1 VRGGNSDRAG
11 SCVFAVTNPQKP
23 PTNETVREGFEPIFG
38 FGLIPCALL
47 CIVSAERLALNEDYR
62 NKGNSERCLD
72 FARHDK
78 KLTGSTNLPSM
89 KLPIWN
95 ALVRIREF
103 KRSTSNAEV

>member
-1 VRGGNSDRAG
+1 MGWWGERAVAIVLARFG
-11 SCVFAVTNPQKP
+11 RKIGA
-23 PTNETVREGFEPIFG
+23 VREGFEPSFG

-47 CIVSAERLALNEDYR
+47 CIVSAERLALNGDYR